1 MGLSFT
7 KLSGRKEI
15 GILMVGLDMAG
26 RTTILYKLK
35 RGEVVATGATIG
47 MFC

>member
-15 GILMVGLDMAG
+15 GILMVALDMAG
-26 RTTILYKLK
+26 RTTIWYKLK
-35 RGEVVATGATIG
+35 RGGVVATGATSG
-47 MFC
+47 VFC